1 MDQPPSQCQ
10 GCEEIREQL
19 QQWRAIRDFGSDLP
33 ANDNALDMLENQPYC
48 ADWMVCDECGSAV
61 TLKPEHSEHV
71 AQKLRSRTRKP
82 EDHKELPPLDLE
94 FFLQQLLVDS
104 QDELFHRKLSLLR
117 YHSARHERVIV
128 WLLKNHGT
136 GDLLAA
142 LGFAMSRTSDRWLT
156 QGEQGRLAAL
166 AVGAQLVQE
175 CAFVWS
181 MDLPPIPDHSQA
193 PIDSRW
199 AGRPLFL
206 FDLDE
211 CNPDSWVSWR
221 KRTFFAE
228 LTQKPLDT
236 EHLTADTKAA

>member
-1 MDQPPSQCQ
+1 M
-10 GCEEIREQL
+10 
-19 QQWRAIRDFGSDLP
+19 RDFGSDLP
-33 ANDNALDMLENQPYC
+33 ANDNAQDILENRPHR

-71 AQKLRSRTRKP
+71 AQKLRSRTRKQ
-82 EDHKELPPLDLE
+82 EDHCELPPLDLE
-94 FFLQQLLVDS
+94 SFLQQLLVDS
-104 QDELFHRKLSLLR
+104 QAELFHRKLALLR
-117 YHSARHERVIV
+117 YWSVRYERAIV

-142 LGFAMSRTSDRWLT
+142 LGFAMSRTADKWLT

-166 AVGAQLVQE
+166 TVGAQLVQE

-181 MDLPPIPDHSQA
+181 MDLPPIPEHSQA
-193 PIDSRW
+193 PMDARW

-211 CNPDSWVSWR
+211 CNPTGWESWR

-228 LTQKPLDT
+228 KEQKPLDT
-236 EHLTADTKAA
+236 EHLTVDTKAA